1 MLSKFASSF
10 SYCISIIVNYDNK
23 SKENKVLLN
32 LKFFNMYYCYIFF
45 IDLTKLRESI
55 RYFDAYEEHH
65 SIMNSNRS
73 QESSHI

>member
-10 SYCISIIVNYDNK
+10 SYCINYDNK

-32 LKFFNMYYCYIFF
+32 LKFFFQHVLLLYLF
-45 IDLTKLRESI
+45 IDPTKLRESI
-55 RYFDAYEEHH
+55 RYFNAYEEHH
-65 SIMNSNRS
+65 EYTNSNRR